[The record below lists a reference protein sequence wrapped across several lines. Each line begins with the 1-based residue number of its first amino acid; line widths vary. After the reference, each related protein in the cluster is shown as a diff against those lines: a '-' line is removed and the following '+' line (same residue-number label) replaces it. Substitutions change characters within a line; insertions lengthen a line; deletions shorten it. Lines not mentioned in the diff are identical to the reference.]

1 MNNELNGSKYLNNF
15 YFHLNHEIK
24 IKPAI
29 GLLNIVID
37 KLEELNLKI
46 ENLDRK
52 LNYIIYHIFL
62 ISQELTKIEESLSKI
77 SFDLQ
82 RIITLERV
90 FIILLNRSN
99 IENWPITMAFLIP
112 S

>member
-1 MNNELNGSKYLNNF
+1 MNNELNGSRYLNKF
-15 YFHLNHEIK
+15 YFHLDYGIEN
-24 IKPAI
+24 KPAI
-29 GLLNIVID
+29 GLLNTVID

-46 ENLDRK
+46 ENLDSK

-62 ISQELTKIEESLSKI
+62 ISQELTKIEESLFKI

-90 FIILLNRSN
+90 FIILLNR
-99 IENWPITMAFLIP
+99 
-112 S
+112 